1 MAVSSSDI
9 KLRVAIESASPDLSG
24 VKQVENELVG
34 MGQAAESAVSKVS
47 AEAGTL
53 ADKLSKIN
61 AAGGFK
67 DVAADALKAQ
77 AATDKLHTSVS
88 AGFGRSNQVL
98 QDMGRIIQDMPYGI
112 MGIGNNIQPLVDS
125 FSRAKAEAGGTGAAV
140 KSVLAGLAGPAGLAM
155 VGIPVVTSLA
165 IAFGDKLVSAI
176 GAGGEALEDFE
187 KKLDAVSGYRNIA
200 LDVSVVGMSALDKL
214 EVKLTSIEKRLS
226 LSKQE
231 VTWQER
237 REKLPNEFLSR
248 AQDVLN
254 GALYGNLATKS
265 QGTAGRDALDRER
278 KAVYAGYGR
287 EIATG
292 VAAAQ
297 KGDYSKLVSYGN
309 NNKDFLQEAGY
320 SASVAIALTSQLKI
334 LAVKAETLAE
344 KHNELGK
351 SHDKLIKEGE
361 SASEKAEAQRLTESD
376 RISKANEKAI
386 AWYGK
391 TTEATKGLYDAQGK
405 MAEAYENASVLVSIG
420 AITNVQAADALGS
433 ALIDNRDDLFG
444 LGKATRDATKGVATL
459 SDKFAAVGTLAGLV
473 GVDSSG
479 VAGLLSGIDSLSSE
493 NISKLATE
501 KYGGDTEK
509 AQASVYAGIAQSL
522 GQVVGGKA
530 GSAISGAASGA
541 LAGSMIAPGIGTIIG
556 GVIGLSGSLF
566 GGDSAAKQARNDARR
581 AGYNDIL
588 SSALSGGAYSSQL
601 ARGGGYTYDSMANW
615 YTATGD
621 RTGRLFN
628 DRAEA
633 GMAGLTAYVKVMDA
647 SLASVAALAKPSIV
661 STIAQIQ
668 TKYEYSIATVG
679 RLAELEQA
687 RISDLTVALTGL
699 SVDSLTSTF
708 ESVITSTSPE
718 AAGKAMAD
726 KVMEGL
732 AASIRQMQVATFMES
747 VITPVL
753 QPLYASLVENMVA
766 GNGTAGDFSAINAAL
781 VQLTPTLTA
790 FAQSLSAQGIAGNKA
805 VDTTNALTD
814 ALGNFTASTS
824 SFKMLLQQQYDNAK
838 RIVDL
843 QKSAYEDTVS
853 KITSLRSSLD
863 ATLSSINGQTETLQT
878 RRSAQADIAVAALL
892 ARTTGQLPLDGKL
905 SDSLGV
911 VAKPASSLYGS
922 ALDYARDMARTVAD
936 ISALNDVAGTQLTD
950 SQLQINWL
958 EKISGTLDRSYD
970 NSVTAYDQYVIAA
983 KAQIDGL
990 NGIGL
995 SATVT
1000 NKSLADQTAAAQ
1012 SALQEQVSGFSGMI
1026 GGIGAVETGVGSVE
1040 NVMSTIELNQATYD
1054 AALKQVAG
1062 IYDVNASVSAVNF
1075 SVNAMNGSVSKY
1087 LGIQEQDKALKEAAA
1102 AKQANDAAK
1111 ASAAAAAAASKLAFE
1126 RKNAVQING
1135 SSILSEGAVNVAKGS
1150 LSSIQALNNA
1160 YKVYLYADPNQ
1171 RTARGYWSPT
1181 TGFSTATS
1189 EMRYGNLSGVE
1200 SVLVERIPG
1209 FATGGYHA
1217 GGARLVG
1224 EVGPELEITGPS
1236 RIISNRDTKAI
1247 FDVQALLDALE
1258 TVRQEIAEL
1267 RGEQII
1273 GNSRIIIN
1281 TRATANAVDLANNL
1295 AGVTG

>member
-1 MAVSSSDI
+1 D
-9 KLRVAIESASPDLSG
+9 
-24 VKQVENELVG
+24 
-34 MGQAAESAVSKVS
+34 
-47 AEAGTL
+47 
-53 ADKLSKIN
+53 
-61 AAGGFK
+61 
-67 DVAADALKAQ
+67 
-77 AATDKLHTSVS
+77 
-88 AGFGRSNQVL
+88 
-98 QDMGRIIQDMPYGI
+98 
-112 MGIGNNIQPLVDS
+112 
-125 FSRAKAEAGGTGAAV
+125 TG
-140 KSVLAGLAGPAGLAM
+140 
-155 VGIPVVTSLA
+155 
-165 IAFGDKLVSAI
+165 
-176 GAGGEALEDFE
+176 
-187 KKLDAVSGYRNIA
+187 
-200 LDVSVVGMSALDKL
+200 
-214 EVKLTSIEKRLS
+214 
-226 LSKQE
+226 
-231 VTWQER
+231 
-237 REKLPNEFLSR
+237 
-248 AQDVLN
+248 
-254 GALYGNLATKS
+254 
-265 QGTAGRDALDRER
+265 
-278 KAVYAGYGR
+278 
-287 EIATG
+287 
-292 VAAAQ
+292 
-297 KGDYSKLVSYGN
+297 
-309 NNKDFLQEAGY
+309 
-320 SASVAIALTSQLKI
+320 
-334 LAVKAETLAE
+334 
-344 KHNELGK
+344 
-351 SHDKLIKEGE
+351 
-361 SASEKAEAQRLTESD
+361 
-376 RISKANEKAI
+376 
-386 AWYGK
+386 
-391 TTEATKGLYDAQGK
+391 
-405 MAEAYENASVLVSIG
+405 
-420 AITNVQAADALGS
+420 
-433 ALIDNRDDLFG
+433 
-444 LGKATRDATKGVATL
+444 
-459 SDKFAAVGTLAGLV
+459 
-473 GVDSSG
+473 
-479 VAGLLSGIDSLSSE
+479 
-493 NISKLATE
+493 
-501 KYGGDTEK
+501 K

-522 GQVVGGKA
+522 GQVIGGKT
-530 GSAISGAASGA
+530 GSAISGAASYA
-541 LAGSMIAPGIGTIIG
+541 LAGSLIAPGIGTVVG
-556 GVIGLSGSLF
+556 GVLGLVGSLI

-588 SSALSGGAYSSQL
+588 GGALSGGAYSSQL

-661 STIAQIQ
+661 SKIAQIQ

-679 RLAELEQA
+679 RLAEVEQA

-766 GNGTAGDFSAINAAL
+766 GNGTAANFGAINSAL

-790 FAQSLSAQGIAGNKA
+790 FAQSLTAQGIAGNKA

-824 SFKMLLQQQYDNAK
+824 SFKTLLQQQYDNAK

-863 ATLSSINGQTETLQT
+863 STLSSINGQTETLQT
-878 RRSAQADIAVAALL
+878 RRSAQVDIAVAALL

-950 SQLQINWL
+950 SELQINWL
-958 EKISGTLDRSYD
+958 EKISGTLEKSYD
-970 NSVTAYDQYVIAA
+970 NSVTAYDQYVTAA

-990 NGIGL
+990 YGIGL

-1000 NKSLADQTAAAQ
+1000 NQSLADQTAAAQ
-1012 SALQEQVSGFSGMI
+1012 SVLLAQVSGFSGMI
-1026 GGIGAVETGVGSVE
+1026 GGIGAVESGVGSVE

-1062 IYDVNASVSAVNF
+1062 IYDVNASVVMVNSSIAGLNLSISSMLSEREKIVAV
-1075 SVNAMNGSVSKY
+1075 
-1087 LGIQEQDKALKEAAA
+1087 EQAATAKVAADKAASDKAASDAAA
-1102 AKQANDAAK
+1102 QRAYESAN
-1111 ASAAAAAAASKLAFE
+1111 AF
-1126 RKNAVQING
+1126 Q
-1135 SSILSEGAVNVAKGS
+1135 LSGRNGAVTTLGVGSYNVQDFFGHKG
-1150 LSSIQALNNA
+1150 LTGINDIQGKFKIDLYIDPGLVEYRANYSSTKGWSNAAWSDPSALEN
-1160 YKVYLYADPNQ
+1160 
-1171 RTARGYWSPT
+1171 
-1181 TGFSTATS
+1181 
-1189 EMRYGNLSGVE
+1189 VE
-1200 SVLVERIPG
+1200 SFTISRLPG
-1209 FATGGYHA
+1209 FATGGFHS

-1224 EVGPELEITGPS
+1224 EQGPELEFTGPS
-1236 RIISNRDTKAI
+1236 RIISNRDTRAI
-1247 FDVQALLDALE
+1247 FDVESLLKALDE
-1258 TVRQEIAEL
+1258 VKREIADL
-1267 RGEQII
+1267 RKDQII